1 MKIFKKII
9 SITLTIITF
18 IVLMVV
24 FILPI
29 FGYNFISLNYPK
41 PIISIPTSTPSII
54 SPTLTSTPD
63 ITKPIKIP
71 SPQIIPTSAPKN
83 TNSNDT
89 QPWGVAQQIGQHT
102 WTMKVGED
110 SVMATPSE
118 ILIALNIYRVNH
130 GSQNLTLNQK
140 LTDYAQSRASFFVSN
155 KGLDS
160 HQGFNNFLEKEDGF
174 NKLGFTW
181 VGENAS
187 FGYKLNGV
195 HLIEWIYAGDE
206 DHDKNQLD
214 NKWNYVGIGV
224 VKTATCLIFAT
235 GKM

>member
-1 MKIFKKII
+1 MRIFKKII
-9 SITLTIITF
+9 SIFIFLIAFIIL
-18 IVLMVV
+18 IVV

-29 FGYNFISLNYPK
+29 FGYNFISLNYVK
-41 PIISIPTSTPSII
+41 PIVFNFTSTPTIFPTPTSI
-54 SPTLTSTPD
+54 PD
-63 ITKPIKIP
+63 NTKPVPIP
-71 SPQIIPTSAPKN
+71 SLMIIPTITLKN
-83 TNSNDT
+83 ITANNT
-89 QPWGVAQQIGQHT
+89 QPWGIAQQISEHT

-130 GSQNLTLNQK
+130 GSQNLILDQK
-140 LTDYAQSRASFFVSN
+140 LTNYAQSRASFFVSN

-187 FGYKLNGV
+187 FGYRLNGV

-206 DHDKNQLD
+206 AHDKNQLD
-214 NKWNYVGIGV
+214 NRWNYVGIGV
-224 VKTATCLIFAT
+224 VKTATCLIFGT